1 VANKKIPMERQQK
14 DNVYYLGWRYHDED
28 SIDKMIIYLMEEQVK
43 MLTALAAIL
52 DRLAR
57 YISTGKA
64 PLWKGKFLTIF

>member
-1 VANKKIPMERQQK
+1 MERQQK

-57 YISTGKA
+57 YI
-64 PLWKGKFLTIF
+64 